1 MTLPLICLGW
11 HALHSL
17 ELKKQAYHSEALL
30 SFCCTHNILF
40 RHLCSEESL
49 GNFDSGEQ
57 RGSPNPDPIS
67 DQIMFSNS
75 EPKGPHYTLHNNANI
90 YKVTPSPPFS
100 ENPRNFW

>member
-17 ELKKQAYHSEALL
+17 ELKNKPIIQRHYFHSAARIT
-30 SFCCTHNILF
+30 FLF

-49 GNFDSGEQ
+49 GNFDSGEP

-67 DQIMFSNS
+67 DQIMFTNS

-90 YKVTPSPPFS
+90 Y
-100 ENPRNFW
+100 

>member
-17 ELKKQAYHSEALL
+17 ELKNKPIIQRHNFHSAARIT
-30 SFCCTHNILF
+30 FLF

-49 GNFDSGEQ
+49 GNFDRGEP
-57 RGSPNPDPIS
+57 RGFPNPDPIS

-75 EPKGPHYTLHNNANI
+75 EPKGSHYTLHNNADI
-90 YKVTPSPPFS
+90 Y
-100 ENPRNFW
+100 